1 MKLEN
6 MDGLLSV
13 AVVYTFFKH
22 PELFLFLKP
31 LIVLMSHIHY
41 QREILVSLFSKT
53 NNSSV
58 DLWVQRVNESFLDR
72 QDLLYTKYI
81 LLAKPR
87 RFFTLFSFS
96 RRRFEF

>member
-6 MDGLLSV
+6 VDGCTSV
-13 AVVYTFFKH
+13 VVVH
-22 PELFLFLKP
+22 LELFLFLKP
-31 LIVLMSHIHY
+31 LTILKSHIHY
-41 QREILVSLFSKT
+41 QSVFLVKLFSKT

-58 DLWVQRVNESFLDR
+58 DLWVQRVNRSFLDR
-72 QDLLYTKYI
+72 QVLLYTKYI